1 MIQWIFV
8 STSTWFQILEVC
20 KVLSKEKLLRMWR
33 LPRSL
38 SDLNL
43 QFEVWCYSF
52 FPPDIFLSDYLDG
65 FIIVHVLLFR
75 KEFLKTCFNGPIN
88 DFTLVSLKLFLYT
101 LDPHKY
107 MNLKMYEFKL
117 IATYSF
123 RISFS
128 YTLCTWSHIRQ
139 TFFYILFR
147 ENLLYNCLLR
157 SWFFSM

>member
-1 MIQWIFV
+1 MNFCFNINMV
-8 STSTWFQILEVC
+8 SDSRALQG
-20 KVLSKEKLLRMWR
+20 SLLRKVAQDVKAANA
-33 LPRSL
+33 RSL

-101 LDPHKY
+101 LDPNKY

-117 IATYSF
+117 IATYFF
-123 RISFS
+123 RIFFS

-139 TFFYILFR
+139 IFF
-147 ENLLYNCLLR
+147 LYSFQR
-157 SWFFSM
+157 KSVI

>member
-1 MIQWIFV
+1 MNFCFNINMV
-8 STSTWFQILEVC
+8 SDSRALQG
-20 KVLSKEKLLRMWR
+20 SLLRKVAQDVKAANA
-33 LPRSL
+33 RSL

-52 FPPDIFLSDYLDG
+52 FPPDIFLSVYLDG

-101 LDPHKY
+101 LDPNKY

-117 IATYSF
+117 IATYFF
-123 RISFS
+123 RIFFS

-139 TFFYILFR
+139 IFF
-147 ENLLYNCLLR
+147 LYSFQR
-157 SWFFSM
+157 KSVI

>member
-8 STSTWFQILEVC
+8 STSIWFQILEVC

-38 SDLNL
+38 SDLNM
-43 QFEVWCYSF
+43 QYEVWCYSF

-117 IATYSF
+117 ISTYSF

-139 TFFYILFR
+139 IFFYGI
-147 ENLLYNCLLR
+147 
-157 SWFFSM
+157 FFSEKICYITAY

>member
-8 STSTWFQILEVC
+8 STSIWFQILELC

-101 LDPHKY
+101 LDPNKY

-117 IATYSF
+117 IATYFF
-123 RISFS
+123 RIFFFLYTVYMKSHQADIFS
-128 YTLCTWSHIRQ
+128 I
-139 TFFYILFR
+139 
-147 ENLLYNCLLR
+147 
-157 SWFFSM
+157 FFSEKICYITVY

>member
-1 MIQWIFV
+1 
-8 STSTWFQILEVC
+8 
-20 KVLSKEKLLRMWR
+20 MWR

-117 IATYSF
+117 IATYF
-123 RISFS
+123 YRISFS

-139 TFFYILFR
+139 IFFYILFR
-147 ENLLYNCLLR
+147 ENLLYNCLHVLT

>member
-1 MIQWIFV
+1 M
-8 STSTWFQILEVC
+8 
-20 KVLSKEKLLRMWR
+20 LRMWR

-38 SDLNL
+38 SYLNL

-117 IATYSF
+117 IATYF
-123 RISFS
+123 YRISFS

-139 TFFYILFR
+139 I
-147 ENLLYNCLLR
+147 
-157 SWFFSM
+157 FFSLFFSEKICYITVY

>member
-1 MIQWIFV
+1 MNFCFNINMV
-8 STSTWFQILEVC
+8 SDSRALQG
-20 KVLSKEKLLRMWR
+20 SLLRKVAQDVKAANA
-33 LPRSL
+33 RSL

-101 LDPHKY
+101 LDPNKY

-139 TFFYILFR
+139 IFF
-147 ENLLYNCLLR
+147 LYSFQR
-157 SWFFSM
+157 KSVI

>member
-8 STSTWFQILEVC
+8 STSIWFQILEVC

-38 SDLNL
+38 SDSNL
-43 QFEVWCYSF
+43 QYEVWCYSF
-52 FPPDIFLSDYLDG
+52 FPPDIFLSDYLDV
-65 FIIVHVLLFR
+65 FIIVHVLLFW

-107 MNLKMYEFKL
+107 MNLLKMYEFKL
-117 IATYSF
+117 IATYF
-123 RISFS
+123 YRISFS

-139 TFFYILFR
+139 IFF
-147 ENLLYNCLLR
+147 LYSFQR
-157 SWFFSM
+157 KSVI

>member
-117 IATYSF
+117 IATYFF
-123 RISFS
+123 RIFFS

>member
-1 MIQWIFV
+1 MNFCFNINMV
-8 STSTWFQILEVC
+8 SDSRGLQG
-20 KVLSKEKLLRMWR
+20 SLLRKVAQDVKAANA
-33 LPRSL
+33 RSL

-101 LDPHKY
+101 LDPNKY

-117 IATYSF
+117 IATYFF
-123 RISFS
+123 RIFFS

-139 TFFYILFR
+139 IFF
-147 ENLLYNCLLR
+147 LYSFQR
-157 SWFFSM
+157 KSVI

>member
-1 MIQWIFV
+1 
-8 STSTWFQILEVC
+8 
-20 KVLSKEKLLRMWR
+20 MWR

-101 LDPHKY
+101 LDPNKY

-117 IATYSF
+117 IATYFF
-123 RISFS
+123 RIFFS

-139 TFFYILFR
+139 IFFLYILFR
-147 ENLLYNCLLR
+147 ENLLYNCLLT

>member
-8 STSTWFQILEVC
+8 STSIWFQILEVC

-43 QFEVWCYSF
+43 QYEVWCYSF
-52 FPPDIFLSDYLDG
+52 FPPDIFLSDYLDV

-101 LDPHKY
+101 LDPNKY

-117 IATYSF
+117 IATYFF
-123 RISFS
+123 RIFFS

-139 TFFYILFR
+139 IFF
-147 ENLLYNCLLR
+147 LYSFQR
-157 SWFFSM
+157 KSVI

>member
-8 STSTWFQILEVC
+8 STSIWFQILEVC
-20 KVLSKEKLLRMWR
+20 KVLSKEKLLRIWKAAKVFVR
-33 LPRSL
+33 LKSA
-38 SDLNL
+38 
-43 QFEVWCYSF
+43 VWSVMLF
-52 FPPDIFLSDYLDG
+52 FFSTRYLFVWLFG
-65 FIIVHVLLFR
+65 WLYHVHVHVLLFR

-117 IATYSF
+117 IATYF
-123 RISFS
+123 YRISFS

-139 TFFYILFR
+139 IFF
-147 ENLLYNCLLR
+147 LYSFQR
-157 SWFFSM
+157 KSVI